1 MHGPTDAEPADES
14 GPSSAE
20 PEEIVLT
27 VREGDTL
34 MGRLLNGGIATED
47 ANGIVSALAPLYK
60 PRRLMPGQEIRVTM
74 DPASQDQPE
83 RLASLTLNASVE
95 RDITVRREEHH
106 GFVAEAIERPLT
118 RTLTQAAGKIE
129 SSLYQS
135 ARTEDWTPRS
145 EEDKSELQSLNHTS

>member
-1 MHGPTDAEPADES
+1 
-14 GPSSAE
+14 
-20 PEEIVLT
+20 
-27 VREGDTL
+27 
-34 MGRLLNGGIATED
+34 MGLLLNGGIATED

-118 RTLTQAAGKIE
+118 RTL
-129 SSLYQS
+129 
-135 ARTEDWTPRS
+135 RS
-145 EEDKSELQSLNHTS
+145 GEHTSELQSLIRISYSAFCLKKKHKKESYTH

>member
-34 MGRLLNGGIATED
+34 MGLLLSGGVATED

-74 DPASQDQPE
+74 DSASPEQPE
-83 RLASLTLNASVE
+83 RLASLTLSASVE
-95 RDITVRREEHH
+95 RDIPVRRDGDS
-106 GFVAEAIERPLT
+106 GFVDR
-118 RTLTQAAGKIE
+118 
-129 SSLYQS
+129 
-135 ARTEDWTPRS
+135 
-145 EEDKSELQSLNHTS
+145 KSGV

>member
-1 MHGPTDAEPADES
+1 
-14 GPSSAE
+14 
-20 PEEIVLT
+20 
-27 VREGDTL
+27 
-34 MGRLLNGGIATED
+34 MGLLLNGGIATED

-106 GFVAEAIERPLT
+106 GFVAEAIER
-118 RTLTQAAGKIE
+118 
-129 SSLYQS
+129 
-135 ARTEDWTPRS
+135 S
-145 EEDKSELQSLNHTS
+145 EEHTSELQSLMRISYAVFCLKK